1 MRSESLTELST
12 QLISEFSHEPGV
24 NVNDCREHN
33 SVRVIIHVFSK
44 VNTSNG
50 YNEVRYRTTLT
61 EFSSLPCGLLGSL
74 VHDLSL

>member
-1 MRSESLTELST
+1 
-12 QLISEFSHEPGV
+12 
-24 NVNDCREHN
+24 
-33 SVRVIIHVFSK
+33 VIIHVFSK

-74 VHDLSL
+74 VHDLKDYTLIIFSSCRKIIALKVVH